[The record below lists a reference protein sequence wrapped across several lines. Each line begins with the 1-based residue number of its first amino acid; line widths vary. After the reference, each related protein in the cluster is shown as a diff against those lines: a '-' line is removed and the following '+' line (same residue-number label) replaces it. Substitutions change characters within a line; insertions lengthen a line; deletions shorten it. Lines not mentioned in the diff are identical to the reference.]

1 MVQSRVFT
9 AAAHDV
15 VVTVRD
21 KTVFAL
27 PVSTATA
34 SGRALQ
40 FTVLQSESGADEA
53 SEAARTNEHDNDENK
68 DKKTAPS
75 LNIRSEG
82 RITAMELF
90 RPLGSDRFAL
100 LLLVNERR
108 LLHYELNLPSETL
121 VLKASR
127 LVPRSATCMTVGH
140 LKLDNQET
148 KYIVVL
154 GQKTGEAVGVPFPD
168 LDRDLRTLLGHTTS
182 MITDVATN
190 HDSSLLLTADRD
202 EKMRVSRFPNAAI
215 IESYCLGHKASLTKV
230 ACSIVTPELVVSASM
245 DNTLKLWNMKTG
257 TLLASETLLLG
268 VEVSHEPLDE
278 GADAD
283 DDGRKAANSLLK
295 VSLAISPKTNIVAV
309 LVNCQHA
316 RFFEIVSQTLQEVVI
331 PIEDL
336 QLLLMNEPCELLYLE
351 NDMLV
356 VSYKKDPFVQLFS
369 ISLQE
374 KKLEP
379 VEPATD
385 VFKDLRNAAAAI
397 NLNDDDEENTFDVL
411 ENGMIKK
418 KARTSEWNTRA
429 SAQK

>member
-1 MVQSRVFT
+1 MAHINTTPSTCFVPMCDPVGPAISTSAKAMVQSRVFT

-15 VVTVRD
+15 VVTVRGT
-21 KTVFAL
+21 TVFVL

-34 SGRALQ
+34 SERALQ

-53 SEAARTNEHDNDENK
+53 SEATRTNAHDNDENK
-68 DKKTAPS
+68 KTAPL
-75 LNIRSEG
+75 LNVKSDG

-90 RPLGSDRFAL
+90 QPLGSDRFAL
-100 LLLVNERR
+100 LLLVDERR

-140 LKLDNQET
+140 LKLDNQEI
-148 KYIVVL
+148 KYVVVL

-182 MITDVATN
+182 MITDVAMN

-202 EKMRVSRFPNAAI
+202 EKLRVSRFPNAAI

-230 ACSIVTPELVVSASM
+230 ACSTVTPELVVSTSV

-257 TLLASETLLLG
+257 TLLASETLLSG

-283 DDGRKAANSLLK
+283 DDGRKEANSLLK

-309 LVNCQHA
+309 FVNCQHA

-336 QLLLMNEPCELLYLE
+336 QSLLMNEPCELLYLE
-351 NDMLV
+351 NDMLA

-369 ISLQE
+369 MSLQK
-374 KKLEP
+374 KKLVL

-397 NLNDDDEENTFDVL
+397 GTYSRYL
-411 ENGMIKK
+411 
-418 KARTSEWNTRA
+418 
-429 SAQK
+429 